1 MSLAAMLSI
10 KSIASLGV
18 FILILPSA
26 EASKSCLD
34 CGLNPSMNM
43 LSCIGSEKPWVG
55 VFRNKPLNL
64 SSVSLNDSSGNW
76 WKDEMAALL
85 FAVFDSRK
93 YFFKNFYTTS
103 SHDFRLFPLKEW
115 SHLLASTDKENE
127 WVKNVKEKTKRKKQK
142 STQGYFWNIQLLLD
156 AQARLVHKATAIC

>member
-1 MSLAAMLSI
+1 MSQHIYITTNRSASTQLAAMLSI
-10 KSIASLGV
+10 KSIASSGV
-18 FILILPSA
+18 FILIIPLP

-103 SHDFRLFPLKEW
+103 SHDFRLLPLKEW
-115 SHLLASTDKENE
+115 SHLLASPAKENE
-127 WVKNVKEKTKRKKQK
+127 NRLNLIASAGTPASLIPGD
-142 STQGYFWNIQLLLD
+142 ST
-156 AQARLVHKATAIC
+156 TT